1 MRRDFDA
8 AVAGGGPAGAAAAL
22 ALARAGRRVLLIE
35 KSPEGPPRAGEAL
48 PPAARPLLRDLG
60 LLDRLAAEG
69 HLPCYGNLSVWGSDE
84 PHTADFLF
92 NPYGHGWHLDRRRFD
107 AMLRDAARDA
117 GAELRVGRLI
127 DAERS
132 TGGPWLIRTDRR
144 PGGVPGLSCD
154 WLVDTTGRRSAI
166 ACRRGAVRRRDDA
179 LVALLARFCPP
190 AGPGRDRDSRTLI
203 EATPSGWWYT
213 TLLPSGER
221 VVAFLTD
228 ADLVDN
234 SSRTSEGFRDRL
246 YDARHLHALLAGH
259 GYQIVGRP
267 RGADAGSSRLDRFAG
282 DGWVAAGDAAIAFD
296 PLSSQGLLG
305 ALDTGTNAGRAIDRA
320 LAGDIGPMVDFCR
333 RVGEIYAAYRR
344 ELAVYYAAER
354 RWADRPF
361 WSRRLPI
368 EQPIPH
374 DHARPYTP

>member
-154 WLVDTTGRRSAI
+154 WLV
-166 ACRRGAVRRRDDA
+166 
-179 LVALLARFCPP
+179 
-190 AGPGRDRDSRTLI
+190 
-203 EATPSGWWYT
+203 
-213 TLLPSGER
+213 
-221 VVAFLTD
+221 
-228 ADLVDN
+228 
-234 SSRTSEGFRDRL
+234 
-246 YDARHLHALLAGH
+246 
-259 GYQIVGRP
+259 
-267 RGADAGSSRLDRFAG
+267 
-282 DGWVAAGDAAIAFD
+282 
-296 PLSSQGLLG
+296 
-305 ALDTGTNAGRAIDRA
+305 
-320 LAGDIGPMVDFCR
+320 
-333 RVGEIYAAYRR
+333 
-344 ELAVYYAAER
+344 
-354 RWADRPF
+354 
-361 WSRRLPI
+361 
-368 EQPIPH
+368 
-374 DHARPYTP
+374 